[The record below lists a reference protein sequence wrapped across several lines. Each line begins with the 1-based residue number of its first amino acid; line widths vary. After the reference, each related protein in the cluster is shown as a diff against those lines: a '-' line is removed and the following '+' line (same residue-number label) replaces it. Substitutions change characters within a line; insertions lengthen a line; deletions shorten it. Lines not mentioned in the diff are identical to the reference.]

1 MGDRDRNIPI
11 PRGFGGYMFNREIA
25 RQNDARLL
33 KLANYIES
41 KGTTRHIRSM
51 EQVFKRFGYLKCI
64 LKNGTFPNI
73 EELEE
78 SIYKIYG
85 ITDND
90 LDSNEESAMIA
101 QMIKMSEDDL
111 KALED
116 EEAKKHKDK
125 GSPEVH

>member
-1 MGDRDRNIPI
+1 
-11 PRGFGGYMFNREIA
+11 MFNREIA